1 MKPQSV
7 RSQRSFQNPIIVVG
21 CTKKKKPYPCIASEM
36 YSESVL
42 FSKTVAYIESY
53 YKSEYVILSAK
64 YGIIKPTVIINP
76 YDSTTSD
83 IFRCTGQYSWMRK
96 DVARELFDYDK
107 IIAFCGQDYIK
118 MLRIALPNK
127 CIIEPLKGMG
137 IGQRLQFLT
146 ERCR

>member
-21 CTKKKKPYPCIASEM
+21 CTKKKKSYPCIASEM

-42 FSKTVAYIESY
+42 FSKTVSYIKSY

-64 YGIIKPTVIINP
+64 YGIIYPTTYVEP
-76 YDSTTSD
+76 YDTTMKG
-83 IFRCTGQYSWMRK
+83 IIRCTGTYTWMRK
-96 DVARELFDYDK
+96 EIARNLCEYDK

-118 MLRIALPNK
+118 MLRIALPDT

-146 ERCR
+146 ERCC